1 MTITWYPTVFPD
13 RCDGCQ
19 ELDRPKCIEFCPH
32 DVFALVDGKAMVV
45 NPQNCVEGCVACMP
59 LCPKKAI
66 EFPRHQGFRKTEGS
80 WSKGLK
86 KVVCKKCG
94 KSFWTNE
101 DREFC
106 WECSSS
112 T

>member
-1 MTITWYPTVFPD
+1 M
-13 RCDGCQ
+13 
-19 ELDRPKCIEFCPH
+19 EFCPH
-32 DVFALVDGKAMVV
+32 DVFALVDGKAMVA
-45 NPQNCVEGCVACMP
+45 NPQNCVEGCIACMP

-66 EFPRHQGFRKTEGS
+66 EFPRHQGFRETEGS

-101 DREFC
+101 DRELC
-106 WECSSS
+106 WECSGSK
-112 T
+112 